1 MKRHVPFIKAV
12 FIHAL
17 TAFGGPQGHYGM
29 MHRTFVERRRDL
41 SESELLDFNAFCQLL
56 PGASSTQILTLIG
69 YKRGG
74 IRLAL
79 VTILIWILPA
89 SLLMGSLSFMV
100 GLLEKSVKHNDIFRF
115 VQPMAVGFLAY
126 SSVKA
131 ARRLGKTYHVLL
143 ISVATAIVTFIAF
156 RSPWI
161 FPIIMIISG
170 FVTMMFGDKTNMA
183 TPPRTRLIKWS
194 NLLIF
199 IGLFIISGVL
209 SETARKKEWSNRKL
223 YNLIETNYRFGSLV
237 FGGGDVL
244 IPLMYEQFVVRP
256 DAPRVKERN
265 PNVIRIEKDD
275 FLTGAGMVRAIPGP
289 VFSIASYT
297 GGLALSNQ
305 GIWIQ
310 FLGCLFGS
318 LAIFLPSFL
327 LVIFFFPLW
336 NNLHRYETINKAL
349 KGINASVV
357 GIMISSTLYLMKDL
371 TLFGSTAGIEAIFAN
386 LSVIAGTIWI
396 LSTTKIPAPY
406 IAACCL
412 FLGWLI

>member
-1 MKRHVPFIKAV
+1 MKRHVPFLKAV
-12 FIHAL
+12 FIHSL

-29 MHRTFVERRRDL
+29 MFRTFVQRRRDV

-69 YKRGG
+69 FKRGG
-74 IRLAL
+74 FRLAML
-79 VTILIWILPA
+79 TILIWILPA
-89 SLLMGSLSFMV
+89 CFLMGGLSFMV
-100 GLLEKSVKHNDIFRF
+100 GFLEKSIKHNDIFRF

-126 SSVKA
+126 SSGKA
-131 ARRLGKTYHVLL
+131 ARILGTSKLILL
-143 ISVATAIVTFIAF
+143 ISAITAIVTFLAF

-161 FPIIMIISG
+161 FPIIMILSG
-170 FVTMMFGDKTNMA
+170 LATMVFGDQSNMRN
-183 TPPRTRLIKWS
+183 PPRSRSIKWS

-199 IGLFIISGVL
+199 IGLFTISGVL
-209 SETARKKEWSNRKL
+209 SETARKQDWPNRKL
-223 YNLIETNYRFGSLV
+223 YNLFETHYRFGSLV

-256 DAPRVKERN
+256 EAPRIKERN
-265 PNVIRIEKDD
+265 PNVIRVEKDD

-297 GGLALSNQ
+297 GGLALSSQ
-305 GIWIQ
+305 GALMQ
-310 FLGCLFGS
+310 FVGCLFGS

-357 GIMISSTLYLMKDL
+357 GIMVASTVYLMKDI
-371 TLFGSTAGIEAIFAN
+371 TFFGANAGSDEILAN
-386 LSVIAGTIWI
+386 LSVIAGTILA
-396 LSTTKIPAPY
+396 LSMTRFPAPF
-406 IAACCL
+406 IAASCL
-412 FLGWLI
+412 FLGWLL